1 MMEKIPLL
9 TNPIVLRSPHEVGIL
24 PIELGVVIAVQNYKN
39 KLFFLYIFR
48 KFVKTFLV

>member
-24 PIELGVVIAVQNYKN
+24 PIELGVVIAIQKFKN
-39 KLFFLYIFR
+39 ELFFLYIYQ
-48 KFVKTFLV
+48 KFVKTFSV